1 MSDRK
6 KIAGVGQVDD
16 LWGATFKESGF
27 QYLKVQSSD
36 EAIQARPDF
45 LLIDARNAFSKN
57 ELSKLKS
64 SVKSPILALVE
75 DSVSRNELVE
85 LKQQGSSG
93 YVSSKTPP
101 EEVVV
106 RIQAM
111 LRQQEQQMNTES
123 RSSHRVWFQ
132 ELVEFRIFDQTHK
145 AWSTTL
151 SETGIFLRTPLSFPL
166 YSILHLRFHL
176 WGDPEP
182 FECDGV
188 IVRQEVESDLK
199 GLGIM
204 FQNLKGESV
213 RRLESFFEVYS

>member
-1 MSDRK
+1 MAQTK
-6 KIAGVGQVDD
+6 KIAGLGQVDE

-27 QYLKVQSSD
+27 QYFEVGSSE
-36 EAIQARPDF
+36 EALQAEPDF
-45 LLIDARNAFSKN
+45 LLIDGRRA
-57 ELSKLKS
+57 S
-64 SVKSPILALVE
+64 SRADINKVRSHSSGLILTLVD
-75 DSVSRNELVE
+75 DSLTRNELAQ
-85 LKQQGSSG
+85 LKQDGGSG

-101 EEVVV
+101 EEVVL

-111 LRQQEQQMNTES
+111 LRQQEQQKNGES

-132 ELVEFRIFDQTHK
+132 ELVEFKIFDKTHK

-166 YSILHLRFHL
+166 YSVLHLKFNL
-176 WGDPEP
+176 WGDPLP
-182 FECDGV
+182 FECDSV

-199 GLGIM
+199 GLGVM
-204 FQNLKGESV
+204 FQNLKGESI